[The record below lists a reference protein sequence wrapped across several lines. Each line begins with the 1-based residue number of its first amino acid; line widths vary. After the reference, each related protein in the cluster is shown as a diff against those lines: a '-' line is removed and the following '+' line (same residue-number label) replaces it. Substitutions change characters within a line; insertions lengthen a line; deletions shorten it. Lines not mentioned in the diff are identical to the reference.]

1 MGRGQKVLR
10 RNESP
15 TAGQEARRRYQM
27 PRHGCPR
34 NDLLE
39 PRRQLRQKLSSHLGP
54 IFTPGMTDL
63 KHFGLLFTFSKMCP
77 QNIPKIYPENARV
90 KA

>member
-1 MGRGQKVLR
+1 
-10 RNESP
+10 
-15 TAGQEARRRYQM
+15 M

-34 NDLLE
+34 NDLPE
-39 PRRQLRQKLSSHLGP
+39 PRRQVRQKLSSYLGS

-63 KHFGLLFTFSKMCP
+63 EHFGLLFTFSKMCP
-77 QNIPKIYPENARV
+77 KTCQKIDPEHARV